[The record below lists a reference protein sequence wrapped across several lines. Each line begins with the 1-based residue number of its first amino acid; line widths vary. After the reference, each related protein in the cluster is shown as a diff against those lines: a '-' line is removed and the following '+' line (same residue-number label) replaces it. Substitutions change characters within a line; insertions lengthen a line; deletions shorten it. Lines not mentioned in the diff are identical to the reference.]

1 MKTPRHLRRLRL
13 TRSHAVLQ
21 LRHQLEQDSFPRLQ
35 MALIVGLTGCFGL
48 LSSFALLHAGIDS
61 MALRY
66 PLALGLAYL
75 FFLALLWLWLRT
87 KAEDYGDIPDLS
99 GGGSGMPS
107 PDCPGASPTFSSGG
121 GGDFGGG
128 GATASFDGIGPPSLP
143 GVEASPLQKLGDSAG
158 SGLDAD
164 ELAIPLIVVGLVIG
178 LALASFYVVYLAPS
192 LLAELLF
199 DGVLSFTLYRHLRGQ
214 DDSHWLHTAVR
225 STILP
230 FGITAV
236 FLAAVGWGM
245 AIHAPGARSVG
256 EVIVHHRMQSV
267 K

>member
-13 TRSHAVLQ
+13 TRSHAILQ

-35 MALIVGLTGCFGL
+35 MALIVGLTGLVGL
-48 LSSFALLHAGIDS
+48 LLSFALLHAGIDS
-61 MALRY
+61 MVLRY

-87 KAEDYGDIPDLS
+87 KAEDYADIPDLS
-99 GGGSGMPS
+99 VGGSGLPS
-107 PDCPGASPTFSSGG
+107 SDCPGASPTFSSGG

-128 GATASFDGIGPPSLP
+128 GATASFDEIGASGLP
-143 GVEASPLQKLGDSAG
+143 EVQASSLQKLGDSAG
-158 SGLDAD
+158 SSLDAD
-164 ELAIPLIVVGLVIG
+164 ELAVPLIVIAVVIG

-214 DDSHWLHTAVR
+214 DDNHWLGTAVR
-225 STILP
+225 STIVP

-236 FLAAVGWGM
+236 FLAAVGWGL

-256 EVIVHHRMQSV
+256 EVLVHHHLQSA